1 LYTSLRYLDEDQILL
16 ALDISLRYLAEDQI
30 LLALAVKI

>member
-1 LYTSLRYLDEDQILL
+1 LYTSLRYLDEDQILP